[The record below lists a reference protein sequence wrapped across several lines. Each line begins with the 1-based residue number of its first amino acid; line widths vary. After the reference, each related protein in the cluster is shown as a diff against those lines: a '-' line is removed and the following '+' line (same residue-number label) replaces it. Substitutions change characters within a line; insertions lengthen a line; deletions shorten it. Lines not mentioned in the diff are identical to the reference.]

1 MDTTT
6 DDIMTRFRL
15 LMEDWMRRVEA
26 SRGSYDEFYS
36 HGVILGA
43 RGTLR
48 INAVHTLHGVP
59 LWELSMGPRDTQV
72 RITYPS
78 GESYLV

>member
-6 DDIMTRFRL
+6 DDIMTRWQTLFA
-15 LMEDWMRRVEA
+15 DWMRRVEA

-36 HGVILGA
+36 HGIIIG
-43 RGTLR
+43 RKGQLR
-48 INAVHTLHGVP
+48 ITALHTLQGTQ
-59 LWELSMGPRDTQV
+59 LWELSMGPGDTQV

-78 GESYLV
+78 GDTYLV